1 MPANKGTGSSASGSE
16 VEIHTHDGQVVNRDT
31 LQAFHTDMRERA
43 RFIGEDRADEVMM
56 QQALSILAAAATAD
70 TDAIMRADMGGT
82 VQCRDAGTLEVEILS
97 MDPVISTRE
106 DITGGNG
113 YYITMACT
121 VLGGE
126 EDMLTKLGLQIG
138 GDVVLQTG
146 AELFVLKVAALEK
159 SGALPYRGRV
169 VSIPTRSGNTVV
181 KLGAIPRRAQ

>member
-1 MPANKGTGSSASGSE
+1 MAKGTGSSASGAE
-16 VEIHTHDGQVVNRDT
+16 VEIRTHDGQVVNRDS
-31 LQAFHTDMRERA
+31 LQQFHHEMRERA
-43 RFIGEDRADEVMM
+43 QFVSEDRSDEVMTR
-56 QQALSILAAAATAD
+56 QALSILAAASTAD
-70 TDAIMRADMGGT
+70 PDAIMRADMGGT
-82 VQCRDAGTLEVEILS
+82 VQCRDAGTLEVEIQT
-97 MDPVISTRE
+97 MDPVISQRE

-113 YYITMACT
+113 YYISMDCT

>member
-1 MPANKGTGSSASGSE
+1 MSPAKGTGSSASGSG
-16 VEIHTHDGQVVNRDT
+16 VEIRTHDGQVVNRDS
-31 LQAFHTDMRERA
+31 LQAFHADMRDRA
-43 RFIGEDRADEVMM
+43 RFTSEDRSDEIMM
-56 QQALSILAAAATAD
+56 KQALSILAAAATAD

-82 VQCRDAGTLEVEILS
+82 IQCRDAGTLEVEIVT
-97 MDPVISTRE
+97 MDPVISNRE

-113 YYITMACT
+113 YYISMACN

-126 EDMLTKLGLQIG
+126 EDMLNRLGLQIG
-138 GDVVLQTG
+138 GEAVLQTG

>member
-1 MPANKGTGSSASGSE
+1 MPAKGTGSSASGSE
-16 VEIHTHDGQVVNRDT
+16 VEIHTHDGQVVNRDS

-56 QQALSILAAAATAD
+56 QQALSILAAATTAD

-113 YYITMACT
+113 YYISMSCT

-138 GDVVLQTG
+138 GEVVLQTG

-159 SGALPYRGRV
+159 AGALPYRGRV
-169 VSIPTRSGNTVV
+169 VAIPTRSGNTVV